1 MKSRIFMYLFF
12 FAVLFIIFQYMNE
25 KSIFE
30 RQENHI
36 SSLRSQ
42 VEKADDSISKLNDRL
57 FEATEFSL
65 MGNGMAMDYLERLG
79 FEAEAV
85 QQQVAE
91 AIYEQNGQTGDNPL
105 IPYEGLEGA
114 MKINTIFFLNH
125 RWIIADF
132 TDGTY
137 WGEMLL
143 SYIFDENNQLQI
155 DVVSSVLYPR

>member
-1 MKSRIFMYLFF
+1 
-12 FAVLFIIFQYMNE
+12 
-25 KSIFE
+25 
-30 RQENHI
+30 
-36 SSLRSQ
+36 
-42 VEKADDSISKLNDRL
+42 
-57 FEATEFSL
+57 
-65 MGNGMAMDYLERLG
+65 MAMDYLERLG